1 MQKDIYREITR
12 IRDAGEEAALATVIS
27 ASGSTP
33 REEGAK
39 MLVFPDKSIIGSIG
53 GGSIE
58 LQVIKEA
65 VESICKTKP
74 KHLKYCLKEGDD
86 LGMICGGDVEVFIEP
101 IISAPTLFLLG
112 GGHISLALSKMARM
126 LGFSVVITDNRPEY
140 ATPERFPEAK
150 KTLSVEYDRV
160 FSELEVSKNSY
171 IVIVTHGHK
180 GDSAALEGA
189 LTTDARY
196 IGMIGSKIK
205 NESVYKK
212 LLAKGIKQEQLDRVF
227 APIGLSIHAQ
237 TPEEIAI
244 SILAEI
250 IKVRREPV
258 A

>member
-1 MQKDIYREITR
+1 MQNDIYHEITR
-12 IRDAGEEAALATVIS
+12 IRDQGEEAALATVID

-39 MLVFPDKSIIGSIG
+39 MLVRPDKSIIGTIG

-65 VESICKTKP
+65 IEVINKGKP

-86 LGMICGGDVEVFIEP
+86 LGMMCGGDVEVFIEP
-101 IISAPTLFLLG
+101 IIPAPTLFILG
-112 GGHISLALSKMARM
+112 GGHISLVLSRMAKM
-126 LGFSVVITDNRPEY
+126 LGFRIVITDNRPEY
-140 ATPERFPEAK
+140 AAPERFPEAET
-150 KTLSVEYDRV
+150 TLSVEYDKV
-160 FSELEVSKNSY
+160 FTKLKVGKNGY
-171 IVIVTHGHK
+171 IVIVTHGHS

-189 LTTDARY
+189 LTTNAKY

-205 NESVYKK
+205 NEAVYKN
-212 LLAKGIKQEQLDRVF
+212 LLAKGIKQEQLGRVF
-227 APIGLSIHAQ
+227 APICLSIHSQ

-250 IKVRREPV
+250 IKVRRGS
-258 A
+258 

>member
-1 MQKDIYREITR
+1 MQNDIYREITR
-12 IRDAGEEAALATVIS
+12 IRDQGGEAALATVIS
-27 ASGSTP
+27 TSGSTP

-39 MLVFPDKSIIGSIG
+39 MLVRPDGSISGTIG

-65 VESICKTKP
+65 IEVIREAKP

-101 IISAPTLFLLG
+101 IISAPSLFILG
-112 GGHISLALSKMARM
+112 GGHISLALSRIAKIV
-126 LGFSVVITDNRPEY
+126 GFRIVVTDNRPEY
-140 ATPERFPEAK
+140 ATPERFPEAET
-150 KTLSVEYDRV
+150 TLSIEYDKV
-160 FSELEVSKNSY
+160 FPELKVGKNGY

-180 GDSAALEGA
+180 GDAAALEGA
-189 LTTDARY
+189 LTTEAKY

-212 LLAKGIKQEQLDRVF
+212 LMAKGIKQEQLDRVF

-244 SILAEI
+244 SILAEM
-250 IKVRREPV
+250 IKVRRDS
-258 A
+258 